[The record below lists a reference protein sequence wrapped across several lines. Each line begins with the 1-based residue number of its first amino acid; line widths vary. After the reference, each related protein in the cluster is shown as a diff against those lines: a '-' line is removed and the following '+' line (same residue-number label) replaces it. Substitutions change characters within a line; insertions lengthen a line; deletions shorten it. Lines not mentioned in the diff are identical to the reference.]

1 MDSLTGSLAT
11 AVRGERCP
19 SARIL
24 HPASGSGHDFPL
36 GGRVGGVCRRDART
50 SGVGRKGGIAR
61 SCAVVR
67 KDGGNWDR
75 KSTVTW
81 KGDVARIGGAVPA
94 IVVVVEW
101 ILHRA
106 TDFSFGD
113 RIGGIGRGDG

>member
-1 MDSLTGSLAT
+1 MGSLTGGLAT
-11 AVRGERCP
+11 AVRGERRP

-24 HPASGSGHDFPL
+24 HPATGSGNDLSF
-36 GGRVGGVCRRDART
+36 GGRIGGVCRRDART
-50 SGVGRKGGIAR
+50 SGVDRKGGIAR
-61 SCAVVR
+61 SGAVVR
-67 KDGGNWDR
+67 RGGGNWDR
-75 KSTVTW
+75 KSAVTR